1 MTDFGRRFWVIAA
14 LSLGPAVSNSFA
26 RFAYALVLP
35 AMRSELHW
43 SYAQAGWLNT
53 ANAFGYFA
61 GALFTARYVSRLGN
75 RRLFCVGMFITAAA
89 LVGTGLT
96 SLFGPMLGLRMLAG
110 ITGAM
115 VFICGGVLASNSFPD
130 RPALSSAAIAIYFGG
145 AGVGIV
151 LSGAGI
157 PWLLETR
164 GESAWPQAWLAM
176 GIVSMLF
183 AALAAAAA
191 MRIQESSSGAR
202 HSPWQPREYYP
213 ALASYFL
220 FGVGYIA
227 YMTFVIAWMKSH
239 GASAWEVTLT
249 WGTLGVVTMLAPL
262 AWRIPLS
269 RWRAS
274 RTLAAALAMVSIGAA
289 VPLASTSL
297 FAMLLSAALFGG
309 GMFTTPSAVTGLV
322 KSSLPKATWGAAVA
336 GFTAVFAIG
345 QAIGPVLTGWLADA
359 TDSLYTGLAGS
370 VLVLLLAGVV
380 AIGQR
385 SLGRE
390 QDVEVADR
398 GRRSV

>member
-53 ANAFGYFA
+53 ANALGYFA

-75 RRLFCVGMFITAAA
+75 RRLFCIGMFVTAAA

-96 SLFGPMLGLRMLAG
+96 TLFVPMLGLRMLAG
-110 ITGAM
+110 VTGAM

-130 RPALSSAAIAIYFGG
+130 RPALSSAAIALYFGG
-145 AGVGIV
+145 AGVGIL

-157 PWLLETR
+157 PWLLEAR
-164 GESAWPQAWLAM
+164 GEHAWPQAWLAM
-176 GIVSMLF
+176 GIVSVLF
-183 AALAAAAA
+183 AGLATMAAL
-191 MRIQESSSGAR
+191 RIQEPSSGAR
-202 HSPWQPREYYP
+202 RNPWQPREYCP

-227 YMTFVIAWMKSH
+227 YMTFVIAWMKVH
-239 GASAWEVTLT
+239 GASAWEVALT
-249 WGTLGVVTMLAPL
+249 WGTLGVFTMLAPM
-262 AWRIPLS
+262 AWQVALS

-274 RTLAAALAMVSIGAA
+274 RTLAAALAVVSLGAA
-289 VPLASTSL
+289 LPLASTSL
-297 FAMLLSAALFGG
+297 FAMLLSAALFGS
-309 GMFTTPSAVTGLV
+309 GMFTAPSAVTALV

-336 GFTAVFAIG
+336 VFTAVFAIG

-370 VLVLLLAGVV
+370 VLVLILAGAV

-385 SLGRE
+385 SLGRGH
-390 QDVEVADR
+390 DVAVVER
-398 GRRSV
+398 RQRSV